1 MALVAALPMAKKLRL
16 EGLIATFVVPAP
28 KGCDL
33 NCSFCIVR
41 ARREA
46 PAGAGALSVD
56 DYVRF
61 LDAMAA
67 QQQIGVMSLQGYE
80 PLLPESWAYSE
91 ALLKHAS
98 ELGIVTALVTNGT
111 HLTDR
116 IADLVRLEVAGITVS
131 LDASISELHDLS
143 RGTPGAFAKTISG
156 LKEAAA
162 SSLRQN
168 IIVAS
173 VLHSHRAHYLRGI
186 PALLASLGIEQWVV
200 TPVQRIGQHIA
211 GGPVQSYD
219 DISQEL
225 VVLLKL
231 AKEHGIDMLVDDE
244 FDHLVSDPSSNVVPI
259 EQPRFRRLPRLSR
272 VVRLTPTG
280 SCSVGEDILRRVD
293 DQTPHWQPQAEAAES
308 FVERLLA

>member
-1 MALVAALPMAKKLRL
+1 MPAVAALPMAKKLRL

-28 KGCDL
+28 KGCNL

-41 ARREA
+41 ARDEA
-46 PAGAGALSVD
+46 PAGAGALSVG
-56 DYVRF
+56 DYIRF

-67 QQQIGVMSLQGYE
+67 KQQIGIMSLQGYE

-91 ALLKHAS
+91 ALLKRSS

-111 HLTDR
+111 HLVDR
-116 IADLVRLEVAGITVS
+116 VVDLVRLDVAGVTVS
-131 LDASISELHDLS
+131 LDASVPELHDLS
-143 RGTPGAFAKTISG
+143 RGTPGAFAKTVSG

-162 SSLRQN
+162 SSLRQR

-173 VLHSHRAHYLRGI
+173 VLQPRRAHYLRGV
-186 PALLASLGIEQWVV
+186 PALLASLGIEQWVI
-200 TPVQRIGQHIA
+200 TPVLRVGQNAA
-211 GGPVQSYD
+211 GGPVQHYD
-219 DISQEL
+219 EIACEL
-225 VVLLKL
+225 LVLQKL
-231 AKEHGIDMLVDDE
+231 AKEHSIDMLVDDE
-244 FDHLVSDPSSNVVPI
+244 FDHLMTDSPNVVPI

-293 DQTPHWQPQAEAAES
+293 DQTPHWQPQVEDADS
-308 FVERLLA
+308 FVEHLLA